1 MSDIRP
7 ISNGNTD
14 QPLIGTALFATDAA
28 QAREFAAL
36 LERLGVEGA
45 TVLPG
50 GCPAAI
56 DWCQVQRTEVLIV
69 DLDGEAAPLKAIAAL
84 MPYCEP
90 TCQIIALGSRADINL
105 YRALLQSGVMDYLQ
119 KPVQL
124 DLLANVLERA
134 RNGAHTDFAR
144 IGRSIAVTACAGGL
158 GTSSVAAGLAQL
170 LSTERHIPVA
180 MVDFDRHKG
189 DQGVLLGVDG
199 DAGLAAALASGELDL
214 HLLQRAMI
222 AVNPRLHLL
231 AQEPSWNDQ
240 EVSTDH
246 LLALG
251 ATLCQVFNQVI
262 WDLPAGWPRGVV
274 DVLRHAEVR
283 ILLTEL
289 TVQGARSTQR
299 LLAEIGD
306 ESDGQQLL
314 LVHNP
319 AHGGQNG
326 IPKAQFEDYV
336 GHRVALTLPHV
347 GGVLGE
353 SLLHGPMRLDRAPLL
368 RQGLLDLADLAAGRK
383 PQSHRSTN
391 TGLLTRL
398 KQVIGRRAA

>member
-7 ISNGNTD
+7 ISNSNTD
-14 QPLIGTALFATDAA
+14 QPLIGTALFAADSA
-28 QAREFAAL
+28 QAKEFAAM
-36 LERLGVEGA
+36 LERLGIENVR
-45 TVLPG
+45 VLPG
-50 GCPAAI
+50 GGKAAL
-56 DWCQVQRTEVLIV
+56 DWCQNQRAEVLMV
-69 DLDGEAAPLKAIAAL
+69 DLDGETAPLKTIAEL
-84 MPYCEP
+84 TPHCEP

-105 YRALLQSGVMDYLQ
+105 YRALLHSGVMDYLQ

-124 DLLANVLERA
+124 DLLANALDRA
-134 RNGAHTDFAR
+134 HNGTHADFAR
-144 IGRSIAVTACAGGL
+144 TGRSIAVTACAGGL

-189 DQGVLLGVDG
+189 DQGVLLGVSG
-199 DAGLAAALASGELDL
+199 DAGLAAALANSEIDL

-222 AVNPRLHLL
+222 DVNPRLKLL
-231 AQEPSWNDQ
+231 AQEPAWQDQ
-240 EVSTDH
+240 EVVADH

-251 ATLCQVFNQVI
+251 ATLCQLFNQVI
-262 WDLPAGWPRGVV
+262 WDLPAGWPTGVL

-319 AHGGQNG
+319 SHGTRNS
-326 IPKAQFEDYV
+326 IPQAQFEDYV
-336 GHRVALTLPHV
+336 GHRIALTLPHV
-347 GGVLGE
+347 GGALGD
-353 SLLHGPMRLDRAPLL
+353 SLLHGPMRLERTPLL
-368 RQGLLDLADLAAGRK
+368 RQGLLDLADLASGRK
-383 PQSHRSTN
+383 PQSRLSAQ